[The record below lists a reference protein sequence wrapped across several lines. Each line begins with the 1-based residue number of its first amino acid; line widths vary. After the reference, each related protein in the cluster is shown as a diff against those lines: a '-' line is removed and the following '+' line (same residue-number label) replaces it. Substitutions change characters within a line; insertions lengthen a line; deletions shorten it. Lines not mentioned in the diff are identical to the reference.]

1 MYAQTNNEKPLKIP
15 CKGLSGKAWRGSGA
29 LPDILQSL
37 LGAYALISACCDMG
51 GSKTIRI
58 PHFALA
64 GEPLRRIL

>member
-37 LGAYALISACCDMG
+37 QARM
-51 GSKTIRI
+51 R
-58 PHFALA
+58 
-64 GEPLRRIL
+64 